1 MHAYVT
7 LICLYE
13 NLFVIP
19 GGRRGVPNQLMHR
32 NNQVMPLD
40 PALVPEPEDAV
51 QQFEAHGGHLTLFS
65 AFGCDP
71 LEDREDLIK
80 AREEDF
86 YRKYPDFG
94 CFFYTVVNN
103 DYSLFHEGLLFF
115 IDVSK
120 RLECEL

>member
-1 MHAYVT
+1 MRIF
-7 LICLYE
+7 L
-13 NLFVIP
+13 LFP

-65 AFGCDP
+65 AFGRDP

-103 DYSLFHEGLLFF
+103 DYALFREGLLFF

>member
-13 NLFVIP
+13 NYFVIP

-65 AFGCDP
+65 AFGRDP

-103 DYSLFHEGLLFF
+103 DYSLFREGLLFF